1 MSYEEEQSQL
11 SQEYKQLKMK
21 CDILSEYFKNNPQ
34 KKINSVS
41 DGFNFQRDRLEQVA
55 LNKGLSNYFRDS
67 NEYLSYRLMTIRLAE
82 IEHRLNQSRT
92 QRAVTDGIKFMGSI
106 TPQHVS
112 GRLYKVENGN
122 GCGMFCLWFIV
133 IDAIICL
140 LIFLIHG

>member
-1 MSYEEEQSQL
+1 MSYEEEQRQL
-11 SQEYKQLKMK
+11 SEEYKQLKMK

-34 KKINSVS
+34 KKINSLS

-67 NEYLSYRLMTIRLAE
+67 NEYLSYRLMAIRLAE

>member
-1 MSYEEEQSQL
+1 MSYEEEQRQL
-11 SQEYKQLKMK
+11 SEEYKQLKMK

-34 KKINSVS
+34 KKINSLS

-82 IEHRLNQSRT
+82 IEYRLNQSRT